1 MAGCAPNTPTCN
13 LMFTMTVGRSQQVG
27 RWRVPV
33 RSAGPTEHLLCSN
46 SVRGQD
52 GGGNR
57 WAHSSASVLGGSG
70 DQLCDSATWHLV
82 NAISLTILI
91 TRCNYTVNYTVGFPD
106 SSFGKESACNAGDP
120 VLIPGSRGSSGEG
133 IGCPL
138 QYWTSLVAQLVKN
151 PPAMWETWVQSLG
164 WEDPLKKGKVT
175 HSSILAWRI
184 P

>member
-13 LMFTMTVGRSQQVG
+13 SMFTMTVGRSQQVG
-27 RWRVPV
+27 RWCVPV
-33 RSAGPTEHLLCSN
+33 RSAGPTEHLLCAN

-82 NAISLTILI
+82 NAISLTTLI

-120 VLIPGSRGSSGEG
+120 VLIPGSGRSPGKG
-133 IGCPL
+133 IGYPL
-138 QYWTSLVAQLVKN
+138 QYTGLEKSMDCIV
-151 PPAMWETWVQSLG
+151 LG
-164 WEDPLKKGKVT
+164 SQRVRHNWATFTFHHQIFD
-175 HSSILAWRI
+175 ILSKFCKLFFFF
-184 P
+184 